1 MELETGLKIL
11 GVIAPG
17 LFALWRWAWSENHVK
32 QNRLRDEYKFAKE
45 FFSEL
50 VDGKGMHEFQKA
62 KGYQALA
69 GVRWISAAEGDY
81 LLSLKDSPKALER
94 YVLGIECLEFK
105 AKTCVSRIRLKPR
118 FRRRYSRMWRKWFY
132 AGSYCGLALLAVLPL
147 FFGSQLIKHPS
158 QWLIATVLC
167 LVVFGPPAGLALRA
181 LAKITA
187 AERVVHGQRRTTV

>member
-11 GVIAPG
+11 PVIAPG

-50 VDGKGMHEFQKA
+50 FDGKGMREFQRA

-81 LLSLKDSPKALER
+81 LLSLKDSPSIL
-94 YVLGIECLEFK
+94 
-105 AKTCVSRIRLKPR
+105 
-118 FRRRYSRMWRKWFY
+118 
-132 AGSYCGLALLAVLPL
+132 
-147 FFGSQLIKHPS
+147 
-158 QWLIATVLC
+158 
-167 LVVFGPPAGLALRA
+167 
-181 LAKITA
+181 
-187 AERVVHGQRRTTV
+187 